1 MPLSENSVKD
11 SIELKLAELNK
22 EKIHSQ
28 QAKLQEA
35 ELALDNLARE
45 NARLKLENSHLKN
58 STTLNLSE
66 KMLEDKVEIL
76 DEPSEENKLIVPVVS
91 TQTTVSISIID
102 HKEVKEEPLDD
113 RSVIIPD
120 VTELDQAENTLEAE
134 TAKLANEASEASARP
149 DSIMLDDISM
159 KNTLAPPVNQESTD
173 DTNAIQSDSI
183 VQTTESLKKMVEE
196 NTEKSVKM
204 IRSLIEQIDPNVAEA
219 KKFLSDKLGKFFK
232 K

>member
-11 SIELKLAELNK
+11 SIQLKLAELNK

-76 DEPSEENKLIVPVVS
+76 DEPSEENKLVVPVVS
-91 TQTTVSISIID
+91 TQTTVSISIIE

-113 RSVIIPD
+113 RSAIIPD
-120 VTELDQAENTLEAE
+120 VTEPDQAENTLEAE
-134 TAKLANEASEASARP
+134 TEKLANEASEATARP
-149 DSIMLDDISM
+149 DSIMSDDISV
-159 KNTLAPPVNQESTD
+159 KNTPTPPVNQEPTD
-173 DTNAIQSDSI
+173 DTNANQSDTI

-204 IRSLIEQIDPNVAEA
+204 IRSLIDQIDPNVAEA